1 MLSGANALT
10 RIYSA
15 RHSRGASAARY
26 CMRMV
31 DAILWRFA
39 RHDKIVRAWW
49 IREAAAEQ
57 IPHRRCLAF
66 ARQRDSGWQLA
77 GVGW

>member
-1 MLSGANALT
+1 MPSRENALLPHLC
-10 RIYSA
+10 RK
-15 RHSRGASAARY
+15 RSRDASAARY
-26 CMRMV
+26 CMRIV

-49 IREAAAEQ
+49 ILEAAAEQ